1 MKLGFFHLCRN
12 QDLGLVVL
20 SANRGD
26 LVAVLQSYTAWAVFL
41 VHVLSE
47 SQILVTTSV
56 LPGRFTNHV
65 RCIACDAWG
74 TRRTDEHNLN
84 MYEV

>member
-1 MKLGFFHLCRN
+1 MKLGFFHLYRN

-26 LVAVLQSYTAWAVFL
+26 LVAVLQCYAAWSVFL

-56 LPGRFTNHV
+56 LPGDLRITCAASHV
-65 RCIACDAWG
+65 MLGELVGRMNTI
-74 TRRTDEHNLN
+74 
-84 MYEV
+84 